1 LERTE
6 GMKAGMGPANPEASQ
21 KRIMSMAKRPVQTAA
36 KQQKPARPEISIE
49 RARLVCPH
57 AGNAQAV
64 AESFGLSVP
73 DFDGI
78 RETHESLLRQT
89 WHSFDDALNEKA
101 LAMHFQRIVGSYVSS
116 AQGAGN
122 FFSQKVTDAR
132 DATTRAANGEE
143 DSAPVGFES
152 PADRARRFAA
162 DLCVQAYAL
171 LAAAEGAVNAYKEI
185 TGEEWKP
192 YVAAQ
197 DASQSVERKSAAAEL
212 AAFGR

>member
-1 LERTE
+1 
-6 GMKAGMGPANPEASQ
+6 
-21 KRIMSMAKRPVQTAA
+21 MAKRPVQTAA
-36 KQQKPARPEISIE
+36 KQQKTARPEISIE

-73 DFDGI
+73 DFADAVEI
-78 RETHESLLRQT
+78 HESLLRQT

-101 LAMHFQRIVGSYVSS
+101 VAMHFQRIVGSYVSS

-122 FFSQKVTDAR
+122 FFSQKVTEAR
-132 DATTRAANGEE
+132 DLTSKLARDGEE
-143 DSAPVGFES
+143 EFAPVGFES
-152 PADRARRFAA
+152 RAERARRFAA
-162 DLCVQAYAL
+162 DLCMQAYAL
-171 LAAAEGAVNAYKEI
+171 LGAAEGAVSAYKEI

-192 YVAAQ
+192 YVGAP

-212 AAFGR
+212 AAFG